1 MGEAYFDV
9 YLRSVDLLVLLV
21 LEGDW
26 ENFLDDLSI
35 DYAFWLVD
43 LILMVPLLKSA
54 YVYTYLFAD
63 SMVETYISPSSPILS
78 SIFIGTVTVHD
89 YSMELSPLKIDDS
102 SFHFYSLTSLK
113 SMLSCS

>member
-43 LILMVPLLKSA
+43 LILMAPLLKSA
-54 YVYTYLFAD
+54 YV
-63 SMVETYISPSSPILS
+63 
-78 SIFIGTVTVHD
+78 
-89 YSMELSPLKIDDS
+89 
-102 SFHFYSLTSLK
+102 
-113 SMLSCS
+113 